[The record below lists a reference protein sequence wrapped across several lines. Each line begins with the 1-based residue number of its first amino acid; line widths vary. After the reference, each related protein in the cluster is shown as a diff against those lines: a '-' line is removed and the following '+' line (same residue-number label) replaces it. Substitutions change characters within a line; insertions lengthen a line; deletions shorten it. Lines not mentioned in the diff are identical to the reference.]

1 MWIEIENRFARADLE
16 HVTSLAEVWIEIHAS
31 KSHCMIFVVTSLAEV
46 WIEIER
52 EQGDYLADQ
61 SLPLRKCGLKF
72 VTSDDFINRV

>member
-1 MWIEIENRFARADLE
+1 MFLWNIA
-16 HVTSLAEVWIEIHAS
+16 VTSLAEVWIEI
-31 KSHCMIFVVTSLAEV
+31 KKWRTFVQFFVVTSLAEV